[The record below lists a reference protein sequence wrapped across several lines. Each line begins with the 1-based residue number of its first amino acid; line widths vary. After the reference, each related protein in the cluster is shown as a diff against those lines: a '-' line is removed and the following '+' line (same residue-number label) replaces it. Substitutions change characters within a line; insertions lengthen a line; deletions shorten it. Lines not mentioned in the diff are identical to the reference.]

1 MFTISTIFFYSLIF
15 LLSFGGLVLYKKI
28 IFSKLEFGALF
39 GSAAALTAL
48 SFFIYKERIGGT
60 IMHWAHGWPHFFANY
75 QIKDILDN
83 VIINKWHFTPG
94 GMYSYIIA
102 DWVFYFS
109 VLLFLYILFKII
121 IKKNI

>member
-1 MFTISTIFFYSLIF
+1 MLPVLDIIVYSLSPL
-15 LLSFGGLVLYKKI
+15 LLSALFLVIRKIKIVKPEWIVLIGGGLI
-28 IFSKLEFGALF
+28 
-39 GSAAALTAL
+39 LTAL
-48 SFFIYKERIGGT
+48 SFSIYKERIGGT